1 MHPYINLLSMLL
13 HWTKRLQPNHACSW
27 LGTWLKQSSNSGVSV
42 EAIVAST
49 VNSVVVSHVSKKT
62 ATGAYWWQPEK
73 KIEDVNVVLNGAI
86 LLLKEVHFLES
97 IALFGFHVA
106 TVVLRWAVSVAQYQ
120 NRGTSCLTT
129 SFVAQQELPVA
140 QYGSQPATIC
150 QHNYNLP
157 YLPFISQCNSTYS
170 IHVWLFYL
178 HLP

>member
-1 MHPYINLLSMLL
+1 MTGHV
-13 HWTKRLQPNHACSW
+13 ACN
-27 LGTWLKQSSNSGVSV
+27 Q
-42 EAIVAST
+42 AIVGFPLRQLSLQQST
-49 VNSVVVSHVSKKT
+49 VWLFHMFPKNRRRCILVATRKKDRRC
-62 ATGAYWWQPEK
+62 K
-73 KIEDVNVVLNGAI
+73 HVVLNGAI

-106 TVVLRWAVSVAQYQ
+106 TVLRCAVSVAQYQ

-170 IHVWLFYL
+170 IHVWLVYL

>member
-1 MHPYINLLSMLL
+1 MTGHV
-13 HWTKRLQPNHACSW
+13 ACNQAIV
-27 LGTWLKQSSNSGVSV
+27 GFPLKQLLLQQ
-42 EAIVAST
+42 ST
-49 VNSVVVSHVSKKT
+49 VWLFHMFPKNRHRCILV
-62 ATGAYWWQPEK
+62 ATKK

-157 YLPFISQCNSTYS
+157 YLPFNSQCNSTYS
-170 IHVWLFYL
+170 IHVWLLYL